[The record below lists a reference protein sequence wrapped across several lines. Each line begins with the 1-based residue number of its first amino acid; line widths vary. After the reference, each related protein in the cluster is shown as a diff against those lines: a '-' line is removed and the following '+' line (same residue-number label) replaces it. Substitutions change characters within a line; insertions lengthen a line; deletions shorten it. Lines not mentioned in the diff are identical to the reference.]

1 MNYIKAFLNIFSRF
15 NKVFRAK
22 KSKKLGFGSK
32 DQFLGQKNRQVGF
45 FCLLLGIRGQKMRF
59 AIKNKRS
66 TKKLEGN
73 EVKHCDFRDF
83 LKIYGVKQ

>member
-1 MNYIKAFLNIFSRF
+1 MSLGSCLVKDNLNYTKAFLKIFSRF

-59 AIKNKRS
+59 AIKNKIKGRQ
-66 TKKLEGN
+66 KNLREM
-73 EVKHCDFRDF
+73 R
-83 LKIYGVKQ
+83 